1 MNSIFLI
8 NVRLSRSTFFF
19 LSVLVDCVFK
29 RDFRDF
35 IIVVKLLN
43 ICMSAC
49 VLNHFSC
56 VRLCA
61 TLWTA
66 ACQAPLSMRLILWAR
81 ILEWVAVP
89 SSRASPE
96 RGIEPVSLMSPLL
109 AGGVFTTCATWE
121 ALFSISV
128 QSLSHVRL
136 FATPWISAC
145 QLPCPSDLLS
155 SLLLPSIFS
164 SIRVF
169 SN

>member
-89 SSRASPE
+89 SSRGFSHP
-96 RGIEPVSLMSPLL
+96 GIESASLKSPALSGRL
-109 AGGVFTTCATWE
+109 FTTSATWD
-121 ALFSISV
+121 SIHDWFLDWLGKCLDCDRRSGSR
-128 QSLSHVRL
+128 QDWSE
-136 FATPWISAC
+136 
-145 QLPCPSDLLS
+145 
-155 SLLLPSIFS
+155 
-164 SIRVF
+164 
-169 SN
+169 